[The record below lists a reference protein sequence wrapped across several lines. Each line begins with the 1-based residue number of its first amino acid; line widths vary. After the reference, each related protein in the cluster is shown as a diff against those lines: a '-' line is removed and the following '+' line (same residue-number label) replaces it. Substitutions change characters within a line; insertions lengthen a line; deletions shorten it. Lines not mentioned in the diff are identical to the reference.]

1 MVNELVAHIQKINA
15 ETLAWVAED
24 PNNRWAGTLVE
35 EPEHWARYDVHTVA
49 QFEHYM
55 AVSDYY
61 ESYKALYGI
70 RPNWAE
76 INAMSTEQL
85 VEAMKKL

>member
-1 MVNELVAHIQKINA
+1 MNELVAHIQKINA

-24 PNNRWAGTLVE
+24 PNNRWASTLVE
-35 EPEHWARYDVHTVA
+35 DPEHWAGYGVTTPD

-76 INAMSTEQL
+76 INAMTTEQL